1 MCVFVA
7 VLAVPANT
15 VTEEVVG
22 EEPQAPPTRKRKLE
36 VTNHSEVAETVRV
49 SILLSLLLL
58 LLLRVLMLLLSS
70 RSLSNAS
77 CRRRTGKRRS
87 TGSSC

>member
-1 MCVFVA
+1 MTDCVCVL

-36 VTNHSEVAETVRV
+36 VTNHSEAAETVRP
-49 SILLSLLLL
+49 SILLLLSLLLL
-58 LLLRVLMLLLSS
+58 L
-70 RSLSNAS
+70 
-77 CRRRTGKRRS
+77 
-87 TGSSC
+87 